1 MCTGK
6 FDLKAVADSTKL
18 RKYDYTLELNA
29 LFNWV
34 NVDGG
39 KRLCVPSKLKERI
52 NLLKSIKIKEQNLRS
67 IQFQGEDGTL
77 DG

>member
-1 MCTGK
+1 VCTGK

-34 NVDGG
+34 NFDGG

-52 NLLKSIKIKEQNLRS
+52 NHIHSKSKTLGQFNFKEKMVH
-67 IQFQGEDGTL
+67 
-77 DG
+77 